1 MLTVYL
7 QILPQD
13 TLKKYIQ
20 YAKER
25 LQPNLIQMDVEKIS
39 RLYADLRRESLS
51 TGSFPI
57 TVRHLES
64 TIRMAEASA
73 KMHLRNTVRSDD
85 IDLAIQ
91 VTIASFVNAQKL
103 SIKKQLERV
112 GRSCISRSHSDIFLI
127 ISMFYRDSK
136 SI

>member
-1 MLTVYL
+1 
-7 QILPQD
+7 
-13 TLKKYIQ
+13 
-20 YAKER
+20 
-25 LQPNLIQMDVEKIS
+25 MDMEKIS

-73 KMHLRNTVRSDD
+73 KMHLRTSVRSDD

-91 VTIASFVNAQKL
+91 VTIGSFVSAQKL

-112 GRSCISRSHSDIFLI
+112 RSARIRLEQPADVSYRASRNTLQRHKITKNCLRSFLA
-127 ISMFYRDSK
+127 K
-136 SI
+136 S

>member
-1 MLTVYL
+1 M
-7 QILPQD
+7 
-13 TLKKYIQ
+13 
-20 YAKER
+20 
-25 LQPNLIQMDVEKIS
+25 QPNLIQMDVEKIS
-39 RLYADLRRESLS
+39 KLYADLRRESLS

-64 TIRMAEASA
+64 IIRMAEASA

-112 GRSCISRSHSDIFLI
+112 RLHMFSLGRLYLLTCVCLI
-127 ISMFYRDSK
+127 GFQEVHD
-136 SI
+136 

>member
-1 MLTVYL
+1 M
-7 QILPQD
+7 
-13 TLKKYIQ
+13 
-20 YAKER
+20 
-25 LQPNLIQMDVEKIS
+25 QPNLIQMDVEKIS
-39 RLYADLRRESLS
+39 KLYADLRRESLS

-85 IDLAIQ
+85 IDLAVQ
-91 VTIASFVNAQKL
+91 VTIASFVNAQKM

-112 GRSCISRSHSDIFLI
+112 SIQCLMGSDSLADARCCNRVSRST
-127 ISMFYRDSK
+127 
-136 SI
+136 